1 MATGCGDRGIRMT
14 SNRPWLLRRSTAER
28 KMIPQ
33 GKIDVPYGEEEMA
46 LLEAEVLLRAAS
58 KLTWRLTNG
67 AEG

>member
-1 MATGCGDRGIRMT
+1 
-14 SNRPWLLRRSTAER
+14 
-28 KMIPQ
+28 MIPQ